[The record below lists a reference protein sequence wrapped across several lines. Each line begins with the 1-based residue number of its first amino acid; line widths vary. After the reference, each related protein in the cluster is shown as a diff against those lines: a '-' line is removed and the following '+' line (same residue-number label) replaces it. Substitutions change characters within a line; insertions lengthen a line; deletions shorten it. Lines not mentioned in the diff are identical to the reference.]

1 MSGFKERMLESAE
14 KKRSRVVLA
23 LDFSG
28 PFGTR
33 LRRAAQVL
41 ETVSE
46 RVSAV
51 KVNHHL
57 LLPFGLEG
65 LSGIISSC
73 KGAGLPL
80 IADLKLNDIES
91 TNLNVADSLLSYGF
105 DAVIANP
112 FVGREEGL
120 GLVVEKMHARGGGVL
135 LLVYMSHGGAKEGYG
150 LRTEGGEPLYRV
162 FARRA
167 REWGADGVIVSAKSP
182 SIIEETRKAVGKQC
196 LIFSPGIGAQGGAA
210 MRARGADFTIVG
222 RSITEAA
229 DPAEAL
235 RKLNLTLT

>member
-1 MSGFKERMLESAE
+1 MSEFRERMLSSAE

-28 PFGTR
+28 PFETR
-33 LRRAAQVL
+33 LRRAAEVL
-41 ETVSE
+41 EATSE

-51 KVNHHL
+51 KVNYHL

-65 LSGIISSC
+65 LKGIISSC
-73 KGAGLPL
+73 GTADLPL

-91 TNLNVADSLLSYGF
+91 TNLNAADSLLTYGF

-120 GLVVEKMHARGGGVL
+120 GQLIEKMHARGCGVL
-135 LLVYMSHGGAKEGYG
+135 LLVYMSHKGAKEGYA
-150 LRTEGGEPLYRV
+150 LRTEGGEPLYKV

-167 REWGADGVIVSAKSP
+167 KEWGADGIIVSAKSS
-182 SIIEETRKAVGKQC
+182 SIIEEARKVVGKRC
-196 LIFSPGIGAQGGAA
+196 LIFSPGIGAQGGVARAA
-210 MRARGADFTIVG
+210 KGADFLIVG

-235 RKLNLTLT
+235 RRLTSS